1 MHLARVLSA
10 TCRNAVKQRGTVAV
24 PPSLPVALQHQ
35 RRHQSGQQSGQ
46 LNEQQSGLADFF
58 EQGRTP
64 DAPVTTGT
72 AYRRRGWQAWE
83 LRHKSFEDL
92 HGLWYVLLKEK
103 NLLYSQKQMLQS
115 QGRRMVQPHRIRL
128 SPLSLSSIAR
138 CSLLEVSQ
146 KLSRGAAPL
155 HPPREF
161 PRSMP
166 PAHSFPPHP
175 LRDAPRSFSQPLFP
189 PHPLALARCPFPDY
203 YPSPSRPVHCP
214 LLSYIPSRPL
224 TARPLFLLSPLRP
237 PLLSSLPS
245 LPNTLSPLSAPLSRL
260 PSLHSA
266 VLIPACA
273 TKPCSDGKSDDASET
288 DAFESDSTI
297 IAVVLTL
304 RRCCNWLVQLDPP
317 PPPTVSSAPPP
328 RFPRRLPVP
337 PALPFRCSSPFT
349 CPPLVR
355 ERGERAMAAQRAPPS
370 FRLRAYYGI
379 DFPGKVAVLV
389 AQSLLSFALA
399 ATLFGR
405 YAAAVALVRRFW
417 PLLPAQFPRG
427 VLSSL
432 LSSPRLHLLP
442 HLLCQS
448 PCCLLL
454 IPVHASHS
462 ISPPTPLPIPS
473 PAFPHPQLTSF
484 LVGFSAAFALL
495 LAFAYSLTLS
505 ANLRTSL
512 LLRPRLA
519 RHMLALVPAWQPVRT
534 ALDLGSGRGVLLASL
549 GLQLLECGGEGRA
562 IGFDSWETKS
572 HAAGGG
578 ANGGFK
584 GGSRLEV
591 ERSRALKGAAAGSG
605 DADAGDGVSGAAA
618 AADGADG
625 ASADVGASGSSSNRS
640 SSSGRHVRHRRA
652 DKAKAGHPGRSAAGG
667 TSPGHAAPAAPASGL
682 AGVSAPAVGSMAGA
696 LRAAARE
703 GVGALVTCKTGA
715 FDRLPFPDAY
725 FDIVVSALRLHA
737 IASVRPSMPLLG

>member
-1 MHLARVLSA
+1 
-10 TCRNAVKQRGTVAV
+10 
-24 PPSLPVALQHQ
+24 
-35 RRHQSGQQSGQ
+35 
-46 LNEQQSGLADFF
+46 
-58 EQGRTP
+58 
-64 DAPVTTGT
+64 
-72 AYRRRGWQAWE
+72 
-83 LRHKSFEDL
+83 
-92 HGLWYVLLKEK
+92 
-103 NLLYSQKQMLQS
+103 
-115 QGRRMVQPHRIRL
+115 
-128 SPLSLSSIAR
+128 
-138 CSLLEVSQ
+138 
-146 KLSRGAAPL
+146 
-155 HPPREF
+155 
-161 PRSMP
+161 
-166 PAHSFPPHP
+166 
-175 LRDAPRSFSQPLFP
+175 
-189 PHPLALARCPFPDY
+189 
-203 YPSPSRPVHCP
+203 
-214 LLSYIPSRPL
+214 
-224 TARPLFLLSPLRP
+224 
-237 PLLSSLPS
+237 
-245 LPNTLSPLSAPLSRL
+245 
-260 PSLHSA
+260 
-266 VLIPACA
+266 
-273 TKPCSDGKSDDASET
+273 
-288 DAFESDSTI
+288 
-297 IAVVLTL
+297 
-304 RRCCNWLVQLDPP
+304 
-317 PPPTVSSAPPP
+317 
-328 RFPRRLPVP
+328 
-337 PALPFRCSSPFT
+337 
-349 CPPLVR
+349 
-355 ERGERAMAAQRAPPS
+355 MAAQRAPPS

-417 PLLPAQFPRG
+417 PLLPA
-427 VLSSL
+427 
-432 LSSPRLHLLP
+432 
-442 HLLCQS
+442 
-448 PCCLLL
+448 
-454 IPVHASHS
+454 
-462 ISPPTPLPIPS
+462 
-473 PAFPHPQLTSF
+473 QLTSF

-572 HAAGGG
+572 HAAAGG

-618 AADGADG
+618 ADGADD
-625 ASADVGASGSSSNRS
+625 ASADFGTSGSSSNSS
-640 SSSGRHVRHRRA
+640 SSSGRHVRYRRA

>member
-1 MHLARVLSA
+1 M
-10 TCRNAVKQRGTVAV
+10 
-24 PPSLPVALQHQ
+24 
-35 RRHQSGQQSGQ
+35 
-46 LNEQQSGLADFF
+46 
-58 EQGRTP
+58 
-64 DAPVTTGT
+64 
-72 AYRRRGWQAWE
+72 
-83 LRHKSFEDL
+83 
-92 HGLWYVLLKEK
+92 
-103 NLLYSQKQMLQS
+103 
-115 QGRRMVQPHRIRL
+115 
-128 SPLSLSSIAR
+128 
-138 CSLLEVSQ
+138 
-146 KLSRGAAPL
+146 
-155 HPPREF
+155 
-161 PRSMP
+161 
-166 PAHSFPPHP
+166 
-175 LRDAPRSFSQPLFP
+175 
-189 PHPLALARCPFPDY
+189 
-203 YPSPSRPVHCP
+203 
-214 LLSYIPSRPL
+214 
-224 TARPLFLLSPLRP
+224 
-237 PLLSSLPS
+237 
-245 LPNTLSPLSAPLSRL
+245 TL
-260 PSLHSA
+260 
-266 VLIPACA
+266 
-273 TKPCSDGKSDDASET
+273 
-288 DAFESDSTI
+288 
-297 IAVVLTL
+297 
-304 RRCCNWLVQLDPP
+304 QLDPP

-417 PLLPAQFPRG
+417 PLLPA
-427 VLSSL
+427 
-432 LSSPRLHLLP
+432 
-442 HLLCQS
+442 
-448 PCCLLL
+448 
-454 IPVHASHS
+454 
-462 ISPPTPLPIPS
+462 
-473 PAFPHPQLTSF
+473 QLTSF

-737 IASVRPSMPLLG
+737 IASVLEDSDSQAAERERQRVLQQVVRVLKPGGRVIVWDVLHVPAYAEYFSGYGEEVVVSGKRSQKGTQAINSQHHQNGEPEWYHLPDATR